1 MRRLVRES
9 CDVLAGL
16 PMRGRVDSLNAAV
29 AGSLA
34 LYAAWAARGYA
45 GRRPAAP
52 GVGYI
57 DGGVESC

>member
-1 MRRLVRES
+1 VVMR
-9 CDVLAGL
+9 L

-45 GRRPAAP
+45 GRRSEAP
-52 GVGYI
+52 
-57 DGGVESC
+57 